1 MINIDQIDAN
11 SSRMILFLR
20 PSLQTHLLTYRYSQP
35 RHGTAIL
42 GLYAAYDP
50 ILLLS
55 SRDFVSSIQVPTS
68 CITLAFC
75 FYSTLSCVFSYLL
88 PPRCPSHVPRP
99 GFASRIRWLRTAD
112 MLRCGLFDS
121 VSIRLF
127 SFYTRSMLENDQTVS

>member
-35 RHGTAIL
+35 RHGTAIF

-55 SRDFVSSIQVPTS
+55 SRDFVSSIQAATS

-88 PPRCPSHVPRP
+88 LPRYPGYNPWL

-112 MLRCGLFDS
+112 VLRCGLLDS

-127 SFYTRSMLENDQTVS
+127 SFYTRPKLEIDQTVS